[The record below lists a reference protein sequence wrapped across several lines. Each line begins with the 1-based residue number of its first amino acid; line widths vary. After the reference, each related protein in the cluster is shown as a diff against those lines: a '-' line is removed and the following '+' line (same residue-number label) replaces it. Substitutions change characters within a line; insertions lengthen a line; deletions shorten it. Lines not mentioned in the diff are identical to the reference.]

1 MNAVANTF
9 SVQEIAKYIRSKA
22 DLYEAAV
29 RNGYFLPQKN
39 AQIITEE
46 FLTEV
51 LRGSCWC
58 PKYSEIRLLPC
69 PRPPSKDILLK
80 KFAKMVKEK
89 SLKNVTV
96 DEHH

>member
-1 MNAVANTF
+1 MNAPATTF
-9 SVQEIAKYIRSKA
+9 SVQEIAKYIQSKS

-39 AQIITEE
+39 SQVVTEE
-46 FLTEV
+46 FLTDV

-69 PRPPSKDILLK
+69 PRPP
-80 KFAKMVKEK
+80 AKE
-89 SLKNVTV
+89 
-96 DEHH
+96 